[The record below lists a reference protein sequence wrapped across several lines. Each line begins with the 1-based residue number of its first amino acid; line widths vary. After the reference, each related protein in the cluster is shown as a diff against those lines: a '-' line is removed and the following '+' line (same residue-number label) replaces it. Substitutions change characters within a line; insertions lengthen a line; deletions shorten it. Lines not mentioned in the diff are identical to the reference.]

1 MRAPAHALPRPESFT
16 SRLRGPEV
24 TARVGLWLGIC
35 FLIAF
40 VTGLYSHFQQD
51 MPGWLTLPRRPVSLY
66 RVSQGLHVISGTAA
80 VPLLLVK
87 LWSVFPKLFE
97 RVDLGNARR
106 LGLQLAERGSIA
118 LLISSAIFQLSIGL
132 ANTTHWY
139 PWSFS
144 FRSTHYA
151 VAWVV
156 IGSLLVHIAVKLPI
170 IRAAIT
176 GPVDPRPSPEPAEPE
191 YADEYAAVPMPS
203 ETAPPAG
210 PPTAGLSR
218 RGLLRATWL
227 ATGVVVLSTAGA
239 TVPLLR
245 KVSVF
250 GVRSGDGPQGVPINK
265 SALAARVTELARDPN
280 YRLELKN
287 GDRTMKLSLDDL
299 TQLPQNTATLPIA
312 CVEGWSASGEW
323 RGVRMRD
330 VLSLVD
336 APDDV
341 DLIATSLQKSGAFRV
356 TRLPS
361 QFVNDPLT
369 LLALELNG
377 EPLSIDHGFPCR
389 LIAPN
394 RPGVLQTKW
403 LAKLEVQA

>member
-1 MRAPAHALPRPESFT
+1 MKAPALPLPKPETFT

-35 FLIAF
+35 FLVAF

-51 MPGWLTLPRRPVSLY
+51 MPGWLTLPTRPVSLY

-87 LWSVFPKLFE
+87 LWSVLPKLFE
-97 RVDLGNARR
+97 RVDVRNVRR

-118 LLISSAIFQLSIGL
+118 LLVASAIFQLAIGL

-144 FRSTHYA
+144 FRTTHYA
-151 VAWVV
+151 VAWVA

-176 GPVDPRPSPEPAEPE
+176 GPVDPPGPVEHE
-191 YADEYAAVPMPS
+191 YADADAE
-203 ETAPPAG
+203 APLPTRTSPPTG
-210 PPTAGLSR
+210 VPTAGLSR

-250 GVRSGDGPQGVPINK
+250 GVRSGEGPQGVPINK
-265 SALAARVTELARDPN
+265 SAVAADVTDVARDPN
-280 YRLELKN
+280 YRLELVS
-287 GDRTMKLSLDDL
+287 GDRTMSLTLDDL
-299 TQLPQNTATLPIA
+299 KQLPQTSATLPIA
-312 CVEGWSASGEW
+312 CVEGWSASGDW

-330 VLSLVD
+330 VLALVD

-341 DLIATSLQKSGAFRV
+341 DLIATSLQESGPFRS
-356 TRLPS
+356 TLLPS

-377 EPLSIDHGFPCR
+377 ETLSIDHGYPCR